1 MRRWTRKAV
10 AWAGGA
16 MLVVLFGLWRMD
28 LQAVAVGMVMA
39 LFLMVAYVR
48 RFPRIEVRR
57 SPSTLRVLEEDEFDM
72 TLRVGSR
79 NAWADNVE
87 IYDQLP
93 GYTRLSEGSNHMV
106 LPLYKGEAREVSYSV
121 NCPLR
126 GAYRIGPLYMRTS
139 DALGLFDEER
149 TVQDIYGLDVYP
161 LYVELRTISLASRA
175 LKYNMGPVTV
185 NELGRSTDF
194 YSIREYIRGD
204 PYKKINWK
212 ASAKMRKLMINEDEK
227 ETLSDC
233 GIFVDSRTI
242 AANGTPLDNFHETAI
257 RATLGLARTLVR
269 NKNRVMVVTYN
280 DSVNI
285 VPPGISRGH
294 LGIINAMLVETVAR
308 GALTFDWAVGY
319 AGPFLNPRTDVVVFS
334 PLTSDMTFYPGA
346 LNLLRQG
353 YRVVVVT
360 APIEEYETR
369 AEGVIGKRALLTKLQ
384 RITNISELT
393 AAGIPVVQVEPDEPQ
408 LSIIVRVSAALGGEV
423 LDVAS
428 LEEEVPEEEGPVEFE
443 LEEAPRE
450 VPGWL
455 SSFWTEAIGLRFDMP
470 MVLLLQ
476 VLGLIALIVAAML
489 NFSVNEEFWE
499 ELWDEAGFGEFVG
512 VSTLGTLVLQGV
524 LWAWVISLGLGAIKV
539 ARERSTRPELYALL
553 YGLILLLVVYFIA
566 RLIAD
571 ADAPG
576 GALRLIQVTVISVPL
591 FGALT
596 VFRRVS
602 YWAIFSI
609 AFLLLLGLIYPN
621 TMDEAYK
628 VFVMALAVVAFM
640 ELAWAIERY
649 DRLTNMIKDRASPR
663 QLGLLTSTVGR
674 YATVFS
680 ITLVVALMV
689 GLVLTGAPRWYVDAI
704 DVGAPK
710 PFEAES
716 MFTPV
721 YWLGWLAILAIV
733 GRWLVLAFS
742 ETPRGRAV
750 VDRMRQRL
758 VIRRAPPGGPEGPG
772 EDLWDQEEP
781 MPVSPTSP
789 AAPTAPAGGQD

>member
-1 MRRWTRKAV
+1 
-10 AWAGGA
+10 
-16 MLVVLFGLWRMD
+16 MLVMLFGLWRMD
-28 LQAVAVGMVMA
+28 FQAVAVGMVMA
-39 LFLMVAYVR
+39 LFLMVAYIR
-48 RFPRIEVRR
+48 RFPRIEVTRR
-57 SPSTLRVLEEDEFDM
+57 PSTLRVLEEDDFDM

-93 GYTRLSEGSNHMV
+93 GYTRLSDGSNHMV
-106 LPLYKGEAREVSYSV
+106 LPLYKGEAREVVYSV

-126 GAYRIGPLYMRTS
+126 GAYRIGPLYVRTS
-139 DALGLFDEER
+139 DALGLFDDEQ
-149 TVQDIYGLDVYP
+149 TIQDIYGLDVYP

-212 ASAKMRKLMINEDEK
+212 ASAKLRKLMINEDEK

-233 GIFVDSRTI
+233 AIFVDSRTI
-242 AANGTPLDNFHETAI
+242 AANGTPLDNFHETAV
-257 RATLGLARTLVR
+257 RATLGLARTLVQ

-360 APIEEYETR
+360 APTEEYEMR
-369 AEGVIGKRALLTKLQ
+369 AEGLVSKRALLTKLQ
-384 RITNISELT
+384 RIANVSELT

-428 LEEEVPEEEGPVEFE
+428 LEEESPEEVVPAKFEVEDAQKE
-443 LEEAPRE
+443 P
-450 VPGWL
+450 PGWL
-455 SSFWTEAIGLRFDMP
+455 TSFWTEALGLRIDMP

-476 VLGLIALIVAAML
+476 VLGLVALIVAAML

-499 ELWDEAGFGEFVG
+499 FLWEEGNFGQFVG
-512 VSTLGTLVLQGV
+512 VPTLGTLVLQGI
-524 LWAWVISLGLGAIKV
+524 LWAWIINMGLGAIKV
-539 ARERSTRPELYALL
+539 ARERSTRPELYGLL
-553 YGLILLLVVYFIA
+553 YGLLLLLVIFFIA
-566 RLIAD
+566 RLIAEID
-571 ADAPG
+571 TAG
-576 GALRLIQVTVISVPL
+576 GFMRLIQVTVISVPL

-596 VFRRVS
+596 IFRRVS

-609 AFLLLLGLIYPN
+609 VFLLLLGLFYPN

-663 QLGLLTSTVGR
+663 QWGLLTSTVGR
-674 YATVFS
+674 YASVFS
-680 ITLVVALMV
+680 ITLIVAMMV
-689 GLVLTGAPRWYVDAI
+689 GMVLTGAPKWYVDAI

-710 PFEAES
+710 PLEAES
-716 MFTPV
+716 IFSPV

-742 ETPRGRAV
+742 ETPRGRAMV
-750 VDRMRQRL
+750 NRMRKRL
-758 VIRRAPPGGPEGPG
+758 VIKRAPSGEPKGPAD
-772 EDLWDQEEP
+772 DLWDQEAP
-781 MPVSPTSP
+781 IPVSPG
-789 AAPTAPAGGQD
+789 APTAPVGGPD